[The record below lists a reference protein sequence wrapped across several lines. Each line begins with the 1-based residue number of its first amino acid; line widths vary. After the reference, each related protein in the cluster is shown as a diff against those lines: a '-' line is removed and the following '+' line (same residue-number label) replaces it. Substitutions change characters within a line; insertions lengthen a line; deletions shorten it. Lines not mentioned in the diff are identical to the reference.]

1 MIIETDNLKYDEQAV
16 FLLRSLYSKYGY
28 KQYKMRKFE
37 EYDLYVRNKDFLIS
51 DSVITF
57 TDTNGKL
64 MALKPDVTLS
74 IVKNTKDSDGSVQ
87 KVYYDE
93 NVYRV
98 SKGTHSYKEIKQAG
112 LECIGDVDTYCVCE
126 VLSLAVKSLMT
137 ISESCVVDVSDLA
150 ILFALYDYIG
160 LSYETRKRM
169 TSLISDKN
177 THEMKRLCEDMSVSA
192 ESTALLEEL
201 ISYNGTPDEIL
212 PRLEAMAER
221 IGAQAEF
228 SEFESVVSSLDE
240 ELQSKLRIDFSVV
253 SDINYYNGIVF
264 KGFIDKIPDSV
275 LSGGRY
281 DSLMQSMSRKS
292 KAIGFAVYIDML
304 ERFNIKEREF
314 DYAAVLLYSENDS
327 ISTVKNAAQRLINEY
342 GCVFTA
348 KKLPEK
354 ATYGKLFE
362 LQNGEVILIEN
373 NAYCCSPKG
382 QARRKGLFHV

>member
-354 ATYGKLFE
+354 ATYGKLFG

-373 NAYCCSPKG
+373 NA
-382 QARRKGLFHV
+382 

>member
-160 LSYETRKRM
+160 LSYEARKGM

-177 THEMKRLCEDMSVSA
+177 THEMKRLCEAMSVSA
-192 ESTALLEEL
+192 ESTELLEEL
-201 ISYNGTPDEIL
+201 ISYNDTPDEIL
-212 PRLEAMAER
+212 PKLKAMAER

-373 NAYCCSPKG
+373 NA
-382 QARRKGLFHV
+382 

>member
-160 LSYETRKRM
+160 LSYEARKRM

-177 THEMKRLCEDMSVSA
+177 THEMKRLCEDMLVSA

-212 PRLEAMAER
+212 PKLKAMTER

-304 ERFNIKEREF
+304 ERFNIKERKF
-314 DYAAVLLYSENDS
+314 DYAAVLLYSENDG
-327 ISTVKNAAQRLINEY
+327 ISTVKNAAQKLINEY

-373 NAYCCSPKG
+373 NA
-382 QARRKGLFHV
+382 

>member
-137 ISESCVVDVSDLA
+137 ISENCVVDVSDLA

-160 LSYETRKRM
+160 LSYEARKRM

-212 PRLEAMAER
+212 PRLKAMAER
-221 IGAQAEF
+221 IDAQAEF
-228 SEFESVVSSLDE
+228 SEFESVVSSLDK

-327 ISTVKNAAQRLINEY
+327 ISAVKNAAQRLINEY

-373 NAYCCSPKG
+373 NA
-382 QARRKGLFHV
+382 

>member
-327 ISTVKNAAQRLINEY
+327 ISTVKNAAQRLVNEY

-354 ATYGKLFE
+354 ATYGKLFK

-373 NAYCCSPKG
+373 NA
-382 QARRKGLFHV
+382 

>member
-150 ILFALYDYIG
+150 ILFALYDYTG
-160 LSYETRKRM
+160 LSYEARKIM

-212 PRLEAMAER
+212 PRLKAMAER

-228 SEFESVVSSLDE
+228 LEFESVVSALDE

-314 DYAAVLLYSENDS
+314 DYAAVLLYSENDG
-327 ISTVKNAAQRLINEY
+327 ISAVKDAAQRLINEY

-373 NAYCCSPKG
+373 NA
-382 QARRKGLFHV
+382 

>member
-177 THEMKRLCEDMSVSA
+177 THEMKRLCEAMSVSA

-228 SEFESVVSSLDE
+228 SEFESVVLSLDE

-373 NAYCCSPKG
+373 NA
-382 QARRKGLFHV
+382 

>member
-177 THEMKRLCEDMSVSA
+177 THEMKRLCEDMSFSA

-373 NAYCCSPKG
+373 NA
-382 QARRKGLFHV
+382 

>member
-112 LECIGDVDTYCVCE
+112 LECIGDVDAYCVCE

-137 ISESCVVDVSDLA
+137 ISENCVVDVSDLA

-160 LSYETRKRM
+160 LSYEARKRM

-177 THEMKRLCEDMSVSA
+177 AHEMKRLCEDISVSA

-212 PRLEAMAER
+212 PRLKAMAER

-228 SEFESVVSSLDE
+228 SEFESVVSSLDK

-314 DYAAVLLYSENDS
+314 DYAAVLLYSENDG
-327 ISTVKNAAQRLINEY
+327 ISAVKNASQRLINEY

-354 ATYGKLFE
+354 STYGKLFE

-373 NAYCCSPKG
+373 NA
-382 QARRKGLFHV
+382 

>member
-16 FLLRSLYSKYGY
+16 FFLRSLYSKYGY

-160 LSYETRKRM
+160 LSYEARKRM

-212 PRLEAMAER
+212 PKLKAMTER

-373 NAYCCSPKG
+373 NA
-382 QARRKGLFHV
+382 

>member
-137 ISESCVVDVSDLA
+137 ISENCVVDVSDLA

-160 LSYETRKRM
+160 LSYEARKRM

-212 PRLEAMAER
+212 PRLKAMAER

-240 ELQSKLRIDFSVV
+240 ELQSKLRIDFSVA

-304 ERFNIKEREF
+304 ERFNVKEREF

-327 ISTVKNAAQRLINEY
+327 ISTVKDAAQRLINEY

-373 NAYCCSPKG
+373 NA
-382 QARRKGLFHV
+382 

>member
-201 ISYNGTPDEIL
+201 ISYNGTPDETL
-212 PRLEAMAER
+212 PRLKAMAER

-228 SEFESVVSSLDE
+228 SEFESVVSALDE

-373 NAYCCSPKG
+373 NA
-382 QARRKGLFHV
+382 

>member
-160 LSYETRKRM
+160 LSYEARKRM

-212 PRLEAMAER
+212 PKLKAMAER

-228 SEFESVVSSLDE
+228 SEFESVVSSLDK

-304 ERFNIKEREF
+304 ERFNVKEREF

-327 ISTVKNAAQRLINEY
+327 ISTVKDAAQKLINEY

-362 LQNGEVILIEN
+362 LRNGEVILIEN
-373 NAYCCSPKG
+373 NA
-382 QARRKGLFHV
+382 

>member
-1 MIIETDNLKYDEQAV
+1 MIIDTDNLKYDERAV

-160 LSYETRKRM
+160 LSYEARKKM

-177 THEMKRLCEDMSVSA
+177 THEMKWLCEDMSVSA

-212 PRLEAMAER
+212 PRLKAMTEQ

-304 ERFNIKEREF
+304 ERFNVKEREF
-314 DYAAVLLYSENDS
+314 DYAAVLLYSENDG
-327 ISTVKNAAQRLINEY
+327 ISTVKNTAQKLINEY

-362 LQNGEVILIEN
+362 LRNGEVILIEN
-373 NAYCCSPKG
+373 NA
-382 QARRKGLFHV
+382 

>member
-1 MIIETDNLKYDEQAV
+1 MIIETDNLKYDKQAV

-37 EYDLYVRNKDFLIS
+37 KYDLYVRNKDFLIS

-74 IVKNTKDSDGSVQ
+74 IVKNTKDSDSSVQ

-160 LSYETRKRM
+160 LSYETRTRM

-212 PRLEAMAER
+212 PRLKAMAER

-373 NAYCCSPKG
+373 NA
-382 QARRKGLFHV
+382 

>member
-51 DSVITF
+51 DNVITF

-74 IVKNTKDSDGSVQ
+74 IVKNTKDSDSSVQ

-160 LSYETRKRM
+160 LSYETRTRM

-212 PRLEAMAER
+212 PRLKAMAER

-373 NAYCCSPKG
+373 NA
-382 QARRKGLFHV
+382 

>member
-160 LSYETRKRM
+160 LSYEARKGM

-177 THEMKRLCEDMSVSA
+177 THEMKRLCEAMSVSA
-192 ESTALLEEL
+192 ESTELLEEL
-201 ISYNGTPDEIL
+201 ISYNGNPDEIL
-212 PRLEAMAER
+212 PKLKAMAER

-373 NAYCCSPKG
+373 NA
-382 QARRKGLFHV
+382 

>member
-160 LSYETRKRM
+160 LSYETRTRM

-177 THEMKRLCEDMSVSA
+177 THEMKRLCEDMSVSE

-212 PRLEAMAER
+212 PRLKAMAER

-253 SDINYYNGIVF
+253 SNINYYNGIVF

-373 NAYCCSPKG
+373 NA
-382 QARRKGLFHV
+382 

>member
-160 LSYETRKRM
+160 LSYETRTRM

-212 PRLEAMAER
+212 PRLKAMAER

-373 NAYCCSPKG
+373 NA
-382 QARRKGLFHV
+382 

>member
-1 MIIETDNLKYDEQAV
+1 MIIDTDNLKYDEQAV

-74 IVKNTKDSDGSVQ
+74 IVKNTKDSEGSVQ

-98 SKGTHSYKEIKQAG
+98 SKGTHSYKEIKQVG
-112 LECIGDVDTYCVCE
+112 LECIGDIDSYCVCE

-150 ILFALYDYIG
+150 ILFAVYDYIG
-160 LSYETRKRM
+160 LSYETRKKM
-169 TSLISDKN
+169 TSFISDKN
-177 THEMKRLCEDMSVSA
+177 THEMKRLCADMSVSD
-192 ESTALLEEL
+192 ENTALLEEL
-201 ISYNGTPDEIL
+201 ISYNGTPDEVL
-212 PRLEAMAER
+212 PRLKIMADKT
-221 IGAQAEF
+221 GAQAEF
-228 SEFESVVSSLDE
+228 TEFESVVSSLDK

-275 LSGGRY
+275 LTGGRY

-304 ERFNIKEREF
+304 ERFNAKEQKF
-314 DYAAVLLYSENDS
+314 DYDAVLLYSEKDG
-327 ISTVKNAAQRLINEY
+327 IAAVKDAAQSLRNEY

-362 LQNGEVILIEN
+362 LRNGEVNLIEN
-373 NAYCCSPKG
+373 NA
-382 QARRKGLFHV
+382 

>member
-160 LSYETRKRM
+160 LSYEVRKRM

-212 PRLEAMAER
+212 PKLKAMAER

-228 SEFESVVSSLDE
+228 SEFESVVSSLDK

-304 ERFNIKEREF
+304 ERFNVKEREF

-327 ISTVKNAAQRLINEY
+327 ISTVKDTAQRLINEY
-342 GCVFTA
+342 GCVFTT

-373 NAYCCSPKG
+373 NA
-382 QARRKGLFHV
+382 

>member
-137 ISESCVVDVSDLA
+137 ISENCVVDVSDLA

-160 LSYETRKRM
+160 LSYEARKRM

-212 PRLEAMAER
+212 PRLKAMAER

-373 NAYCCSPKG
+373 NA
-382 QARRKGLFHV
+382 

>member
-137 ISESCVVDVSDLA
+137 ISKNCVVDVSDLA

-160 LSYETRKRM
+160 LSYEARKRM

-212 PRLEAMAER
+212 PRLKAMAER

-228 SEFESVVSSLDE
+228 SEFESVVSSLDK

-314 DYAAVLLYSENDS
+314 DYAAVLLYSENNS
-327 ISTVKNAAQRLINEY
+327 ISTVKNAAQRLIKEY
-342 GCVFTA
+342 GCVLTA

-373 NAYCCSPKG
+373 NA
-382 QARRKGLFHV
+382 

>member
-160 LSYETRKRM
+160 LSYEARKRM

-192 ESTALLEEL
+192 ECTALLEEL

-212 PRLEAMAER
+212 PRLKAMAEL

-253 SDINYYNGIVF
+253 SNINYYNGIVF

-354 ATYGKLFE
+354 ETYGKLFE

-373 NAYCCSPKG
+373 NA
-382 QARRKGLFHV
+382 

>member
-126 VLSLAVKSLMT
+126 VLSLAVKSLIT

-160 LSYETRKRM
+160 LSYEARKRM

-192 ESTALLEEL
+192 ENTALLEEL

-212 PRLEAMAER
+212 PRLKAMTEQ

-304 ERFNIKEREF
+304 ERFNVKERKF
-314 DYAAVLLYSENDS
+314 DYAAVLLYSENDG

-362 LQNGEVILIEN
+362 LRNGEVILIEN
-373 NAYCCSPKG
+373 NA
-382 QARRKGLFHV
+382 

>member
-98 SKGTHSYKEIKQAG
+98 SKGTRSYKEIKQAG

-160 LSYETRKRM
+160 LSYEARKKM

-192 ESTALLEEL
+192 ENTALLEEL

-212 PRLEAMAER
+212 PRLKAMTEQ

-373 NAYCCSPKG
+373 NA
-382 QARRKGLFHV
+382 

>member
-112 LECIGDVDTYCVCE
+112 LECIGDIDTYCVCE

-137 ISESCVVDVSDLA
+137 ISENCVVDVSDLA

-212 PRLEAMAER
+212 PRLKAMAER

-228 SEFESVVSSLDE
+228 SKFESVVSSLDE

-373 NAYCCSPKG
+373 NA
-382 QARRKGLFHV
+382 

>member
-112 LECIGDVDTYCVCE
+112 LECIGDVDAYCVCE

-212 PRLEAMAER
+212 PRLKAMAER

-240 ELQSKLRIDFSVV
+240 ELQNKLRIDFSVV

-304 ERFNIKEREF
+304 ERFNIKEREY

-373 NAYCCSPKG
+373 NA
-382 QARRKGLFHV
+382 

>member
-1 MIIETDNLKYDEQAV
+1 MIIDTDNLKYDEQAV

-37 EYDLYVRNKDFLIS
+37 EYDLYVQNKDFLIS

-74 IVKNTKDSDGSVQ
+74 IVKNTKDSEGSVQ

-112 LECIGDVDTYCVCE
+112 LECIGDIDPYCVCE

-137 ISESCVVDVSDLA
+137 ISENCVVDVSDLA
-150 ILFALYDYIG
+150 ILFAVYDYMG
-160 LSYETRKRM
+160 LSYEARKKM

-177 THEMKRLCEDMSVSA
+177 THEMMRLCADISVSA
-192 ESTALLEEL
+192 ENTALLEEL
-201 ISYNGTPDEIL
+201 ISYNGTPDEVL
-212 PRLEAMAER
+212 PRLKIMADKT
-221 IGAQAEF
+221 GAQAEF
-228 SEFESVVSSLDE
+228 SEFESIISSLDK

-304 ERFNIKEREF
+304 ERFNEKEREF
-314 DYAAVLLYSENDS
+314 DYDAVLLYSEKDG
-327 ISTVKNAAQRLINEY
+327 IAAVKKAAQSLRNEY

-362 LQNGEVILIEN
+362 LQNGEVNLIEN
-373 NAYCCSPKG
+373 NA
-382 QARRKGLFHV
+382 

>member
-160 LSYETRKRM
+160 LSYEARKRM

-212 PRLEAMAER
+212 PRLKAMAER

-228 SEFESVVSSLDE
+228 SEFESVVSSLDK

-304 ERFNIKEREF
+304 ERFNVKEREF

-327 ISTVKNAAQRLINEY
+327 ISTVKDAAQKLINEY

-373 NAYCCSPKG
+373 NA
-382 QARRKGLFHV
+382 

>member
-37 EYDLYVRNKDFLIS
+37 ENDLYVRNKDFLIS

-177 THEMKRLCEDMSVSA
+177 THEMKRLCEDMSVSE

-212 PRLEAMAER
+212 PRLKAMAER

-373 NAYCCSPKG
+373 NA
-382 QARRKGLFHV
+382 

>member
-160 LSYETRKRM
+160 LSYEAREKM

-212 PRLEAMAER
+212 PRLKAMTEQ

-304 ERFNIKEREF
+304 ERFNVKEREF
-314 DYAAVLLYSENDS
+314 DYAAVLLYSENDG
-327 ISTVKNAAQRLINEY
+327 ISTVKNTAQRLINEY

-362 LQNGEVILIEN
+362 LRNGEVILIEN
-373 NAYCCSPKG
+373 NA
-382 QARRKGLFHV
+382 

>member
-57 TDTNGKL
+57 NDTNGKL

-212 PRLEAMAER
+212 PRLKAMAER

-373 NAYCCSPKG
+373 NA
-382 QARRKGLFHV
+382 

>member
-160 LSYETRKRM
+160 LSYEARKIM

-177 THEMKRLCEDMSVSA
+177 THEMKQLCEDMSVSA

-212 PRLEAMAER
+212 PRLKAMAEQ

-228 SEFESVVSSLDE
+228 SEFESVVSALDE

-327 ISTVKNAAQRLINEY
+327 ISAVKNAAQRLINEY

-373 NAYCCSPKG
+373 NA
-382 QARRKGLFHV
+382 

>member
-37 EYDLYVRNKDFLIS
+37 KYDLYVRNKDFLIS

-137 ISESCVVDVSDLA
+137 ISENCVVDVSDLA

-212 PRLEAMAER
+212 PRLKAMAER

-373 NAYCCSPKG
+373 NA
-382 QARRKGLFHV
+382 